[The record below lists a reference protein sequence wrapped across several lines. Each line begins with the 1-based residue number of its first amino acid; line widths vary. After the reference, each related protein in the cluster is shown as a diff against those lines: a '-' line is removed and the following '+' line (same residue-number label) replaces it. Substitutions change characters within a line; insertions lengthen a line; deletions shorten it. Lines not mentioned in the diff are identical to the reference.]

1 MRHTKNKQDL
11 INSSSNKDD
20 SNLIELAI
28 KQQKQSQLLD
38 LDKIPKVFIY
48 ILNSFELIYHFFK
61 QFFILIR
68 YFLIRTF
75 H

>member
-11 INSSSNKDD
+11 INSSSNKND

-48 ILNSFELIYHFFK
+48 ILNSFELIYHF
-61 QFFILIR
+61 LNN
-68 YFLIRTF
+68 FLY
-75 H
+75 